1 MVLKRELGKKRGG
14 TEKCE
19 GNKKRRGISRK
30 KARELEKKARE
41 LEKKAGVNFGE
52 GVRNFRI
59 GEH

>member
-30 KARELEKKARE
+30 KARELEVKAENWR
-41 LEKKAGVNFGE
+41 KRRG
-52 GVRNFRI
+52 
-59 GEH
+59 